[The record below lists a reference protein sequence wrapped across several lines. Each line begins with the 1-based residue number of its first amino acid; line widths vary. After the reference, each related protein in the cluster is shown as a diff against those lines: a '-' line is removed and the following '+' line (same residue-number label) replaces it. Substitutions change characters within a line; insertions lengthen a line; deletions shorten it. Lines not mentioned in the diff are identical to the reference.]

1 MNNELNE
8 VFLSFSPFNPEFLSG
23 NRLIDIFPNCFSFHL
38 SNRSNSQDIK
48 YNLRHLDNIT
58 IQVSSNSHSVVVVS
72 DASIKNQVATS
83 ISHIYSHDKPVIKTK
98 HHVIRVTSIEAE
110 LFTIR
115 YSIIQAIYLP
125 HVN

>member
-1 MNNELNE
+1 MNNKLNE
-8 VFLSFSPFNPEFLSG
+8 AFLSFSSFNPEFLSG
-23 NRLIDIFPNCFSFHL
+23 NRHIDIFPNCFSFYL

-48 YNLRHLDNIT
+48 YNLRYLDNIT

-83 ISHIYSHDKPVIKTK
+83 ISHIHSYDRPVIKTK

-115 YSIIQAIYLP
+115 CSIIQAIYLP